1 MKITTTLTLKYLT
14 KNKKRTLG
22 TIIRSNNSRNIY
34 YSNSNNTFNIPKIQR
49 KRNKR

>member
-22 TIIRSNNSRNIY
+22 MNYTPKSRV
-34 YSNSNNTFNIPKIQR
+34 
-49 KRNKR
+49 